1 MTETKAPKQRGG
13 GPGKPFRP
21 GRSGNAAGRPADARP
36 AALTALDAIGTANAA
51 PILQAVV
58 DAAHGGGI
66 RAAEILLCRIWPA
79 RKGRPVESGLPPMR
93 NPGGLVAALAAIG
106 AGELTVE
113 EAAAV
118 AAVLEVQRRAMETAR
133 IGHRP
138 ASHGWNASI
147 RVMAISPG

>member
-1 MTETKAPKQRGG
+1 MTGTKAPKHRGG

-58 DAAHGGGI
+58 DAARGGGI
-66 RAAEILLCRIWPA
+66 RAAEILLSRIWPA
-79 RKGRPVESGLPPMR
+79 RKGRPVESDLPPMR

-106 AGELTVE
+106 AGELAVE
-113 EAAAV
+113 EAA
-118 AAVLEVQRRAMETAR
+118 AAVLEVQRRAMETAG